1 MYFSFKLIHRGNSSV
16 QDLAQRKGAKNQ
28 EFVHKGA
35 DTIIAYDKQARRIIM
50 NAVRELESLTYA
62 FYKLRMQKRK
72 WKMTRTDSRERCKGT
87 V

>member
-1 MYFSFKLIHRGNSSV
+1 
-16 QDLAQRKGAKNQ
+16 
-28 EFVHKGA
+28 
-35 DTIIAYDKQARRIIM
+35 M

-72 WKMTRTDSRERCKGT
+72 WKMTRTDSREGCKGT